1 MRPCPC
7 FTNQLNFMENLF
19 ADGDV
24 DRGKLSQLHGPRHE
38 AIQFV
43 LTFLLNRR
51 VLPINNHGNQG
62 I

>member
-1 MRPCPC
+1 MSLLHKPAKFHGEPFCK
-7 FTNQLNFMENLF
+7 
-19 ADGDV
+19 DGDV

-38 AIQFV
+38 AVLFV

-51 VLPINNHGNQG
+51 VLPINKHGNQG